1 MSVSSR
7 LVLFRLISSLSTER
21 GLGLVVMSCLVLSW
35 LGLAWPG
42 FNEVGTEPRYCSSF
56 ESPLL
61 GLLDIDCAQNSVLR

>member
-35 LGLAWPG
+35 LGLAL
-42 FNEVGTEPRYCSSF
+42 TR
-56 ESPLL
+56 
-61 GLLDIDCAQNSVLR
+61 